1 MNSSSPSDCQ
11 FNSVEYELKM
21 IPMEGILWKWTNYWN
36 GWQTRW
42 FVLENGVLS
51 YYKSQDEV
59 IQGCKGS
66 LRVLACE
73 INVSSLDNTRMDLVI
88 PGEQHL
94 YLRAATSLER
104 QQWLVALGTAKA
116 CFQSKGKHNDDSIP
130 DVLKTK
136 KSELRL
142 YCDLLMQQ
150 VHVIKN
156 STHSD
161 KGPDIEKMDDVT
173 RLLGATCDTF
183 IKTLEECM
191 TLSKANMNYELSAK
205 TDDILPVPSI
215 RKKSIQRINSQDL

>member
-1 MNSSSPSDCQ
+1 
-11 FNSVEYELKM
+11 
-21 IPMEGILWKWTNYWN
+21 MEGVLWKWTNYWN

-42 FVLENGVLS
+42 FVLENDILS

-59 IQGCKGS
+59 DQGCKGS
-66 LRVLACE
+66 MKVQACE
-73 INVSSLDNTRMDLVI
+73 INVPFDNTRMDLVI

-94 YLRAATSLER
+94 YLRAATSTER
-104 QQWLVALGTAKA
+104 QQWLVALGSAKA
-116 CFQSKGKHNDDSIP
+116 CVHRNGTLNVDSNP
-130 DVLKTK
+130 DALKTK

-156 STHSD
+156 AAQTHD
-161 KGPDIEKMDDVT
+161 PGIEKMDEST

-191 TLSKANMNYELSAK
+191 SLANANMVYGLTVKNE
-205 TDDILPVPSI
+205 TILPLPNTNSSI
-215 RKKSIQRINSQDL
+215 RKKNVLRNDFQES